1 MYLDRWE
8 YLKKFRKSQL
18 HSANKMLE
26 DGRRVKEYH
35 SIMVL
40 LLTLH
45 EIKRKMAKNKEERL
59 LSVKHKAISRKMQ
72 RSYKEFSLKK
82 GDSFDIRMFRTIK
95 FSIWSTILL
104 KRQGHEY
111 KARKILHSFFVGRK
125 ARIMFK
131 HKWIHFGEKKVTY
144 FLLLNI
150 YPILISA
157 KNESSFIVYK

>member
-95 FSIWSTILL
+95 FSI
-104 KRQGHEY
+104 
-111 KARKILHSFFVGRK
+111 
-125 ARIMFK
+125 
-131 HKWIHFGEKKVTY
+131 
-144 FLLLNI
+144 
-150 YPILISA
+150 
-157 KNESSFIVYK
+157 